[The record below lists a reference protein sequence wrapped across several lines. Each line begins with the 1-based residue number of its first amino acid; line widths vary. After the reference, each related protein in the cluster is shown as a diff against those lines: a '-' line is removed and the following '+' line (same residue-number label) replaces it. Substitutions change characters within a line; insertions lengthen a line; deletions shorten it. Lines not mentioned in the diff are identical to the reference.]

1 MKARRETW
9 IAGLSCLLAAASGAG
24 CKPKPQPN
32 ADAGPPIE
40 GNSNAR
46 ELMTKIGQ
54 GKAPQQKNKDVHLP
68 GTGLVWTTVVPQDA
82 TNGFIGGVGPTEA
95 SILRTEDAGKSWTTY
110 LVDIDPLQIPSFSA
124 AADRT
129 MVMALAKRQAPKKPL
144 PKGEL
149 APIDT
154 LQIYFQDGDKLS
166 AVSSVLPLKDKPTW
180 VIPKGIG
187 LQAVLTKPAG
197 EGSPPSVIT
206 SFVVESGPKTWQI
219 AYGTP
224 ATVQIP
230 APIQL
235 PSGETPVFAPYGR
248 PPVLLTITS
257 KELVARP
264 WPMPGEALAT
274 PTPIPNVVVT
284 KELQDELAKGPECEF
299 QGWSYRRFAQ
309 PKGRVFTLAISKD
322 KQVAFELPTTT
333 VLTQPMGCDA
343 DRVVVEAIDPVS
355 PGPALVICD
364 RTKGCEVPQNH
375 AFAPPWKEPHDRQVA
390 FAMTQKGAVAV
401 QTMWNP
407 MQWTFLLTDS
417 LNGGKT
423 FDQEREVLQ
432 GKGTRGRMEIGAL
445 LGFGDRTI
453 ILSTAAVTGTSSSQW
468 YVLASENGG
477 ESWGPP

>member
-1 MKARRETW
+1 MESKL
-9 IAGLSCLLAAASGAG
+9 AGWLSCLLASAALVAGLG
-24 CKPKPQPN
+24 CKSKQPPVP
-32 ADAGPPIE
+32 DAGPPME

-68 GTGLVWTTVVPQDA
+68 GTGLQWTYVMPQSE
-82 TNGFIGGVGPTEA
+82 TSGFVAGVGPTEA

-110 LVDIDPLQIPSFSA
+110 LVDIDPTQIVSFGA
-124 AADRT
+124 AADHT
-129 MVMALAKRQAPKKPL
+129 MIMALAKRQPVKKPL

-187 LQAVLTKPAG
+187 LQAVLTTAAAG
-197 EGSPPSVIT
+197 APPVVIT
-206 SFVVESGPKTWQI
+206 SFVVEAGPKSYQI

-224 ATVQIP
+224 ATIGLP
-230 APIQL
+230 PPTAL

-248 PPVLLTITS
+248 PPVLLTLTS
-257 KELVARP
+257 KQLVARP
-264 WPMPGEALAT
+264 WPMPTEPLAT
-274 PTPIPNVVVT
+274 PTPIANVEVT
-284 KELQDELAKGPECEF
+284 KELQDELAKGAECEF
-299 QGWSYRRFAQ
+299 HGWSYRRFTQ
-309 PKGRVFTLAISKD
+309 PKGRVFALAVSKET
-322 KQVAFELPTTT
+322 QMAFELPTTT

-343 DRVVVEAIDPVS
+343 DRVIVEAMDPQS

-364 RTKGCEVPQNH
+364 RVKGCEVPQNH
-375 AFAPPWKEPHDRQVA
+375 GFAPPWKEPHDRLVN
-390 FAMTQKGAVAV
+390 FAMTKKGAVVV
-401 QTMWNP
+401 QTMSNPSQWN
-407 MQWTFLLTDS
+407 FLLTDS

-432 GKGTRGRMEIGAL
+432 GKGARGRMEIGAL

-468 YVLASENGG
+468 YVLASDNGG